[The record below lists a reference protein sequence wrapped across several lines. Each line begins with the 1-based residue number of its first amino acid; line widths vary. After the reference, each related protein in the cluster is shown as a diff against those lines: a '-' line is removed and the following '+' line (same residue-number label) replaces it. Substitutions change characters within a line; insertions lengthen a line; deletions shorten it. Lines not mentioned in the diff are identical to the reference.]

1 MNIET
6 LNVPVLSQ
14 INDKQKTFL
23 IEKGGSHLQYYPFTA
38 TSYSNSN
45 FNFRIVVPSF
55 DTVVS
60 KQILVEVPVRF
71 VLVGDSPMDKNLF
84 QPNTIAPRHLP
95 LSSVVNSLTCNLN
108 GQSITK
114 QVSEECHIQS
124 RFNNTAQSRSTYG
137 SVYPSAQDIRQ
148 SYNDGVGSSSS
159 AISSFDS
166 MVPGVFQG
174 RGAYKVNI
182 AANSK
187 TGCTLDYVFYEY
199 VNLSPFSY
207 EENDG
212 QPGGLA
218 NIRDLTFNY
227 NINAGQLPHMLSMAL
242 GGGYSLTSN
251 TVTLQQPT
259 MYCNFVTPP
268 VNFSIP
274 RSISYNYVDTQT
286 FLHSSGAPLASD
298 SSTNITSTALQFGIL
313 PSSIYLAVRKS
324 NNDVSTNVTSL
335 MTSTDTYC
343 KIDRIDI
350 NFDNR
355 SGLHA
360 STTAVNLYKMSENNG
375 LNYSWTEFDGK
386 TEIPAS
392 AVGDPKVTVR
402 SIGSVIKLSFGK
414 DIPLSGFNAPSM
426 LGTYNFQVTVQ
437 ATNISTETF
446 TPELV
451 ILTHTDG
458 ICTLSS
464 PGSCEISTALITP
477 NDVAS
482 APESSLN
489 YDNVQKLYG
498 GNFGKM
504 ITGDTAKKLLKGVC
518 DTAQALQNSGSSGS
532 GLRAGT
538 LVGGNVQS
546 KASLKS
552 RALR

>member
-1 MNIET
+1 M
-6 LNVPVLSQ
+6 
-14 INDKQKTFL
+14 
-23 IEKGGSHLQYYPFTA
+23 
-38 TSYSNSN
+38 
-45 FNFRIVVPSF
+45 
-55 DTVVS
+55 
-60 KQILVEVPVRF
+60 
-71 VLVGDSPMDKNLF
+71 
-84 QPNTIAPRHLP
+84 
-95 LSSVVNSLTCNLN
+95 
-108 GQSITK
+108 
-114 QVSEECHIQS
+114 
-124 RFNNTAQSRSTYG
+124 
-137 SVYPSAQDIRQ
+137 
-148 SYNDGVGSSSS
+148 
-159 AISSFDS
+159 
-166 MVPGVFQG
+166 
-174 RGAYKVNI
+174 
-182 AANSK
+182 
-187 TGCTLDYVFYEY
+187 DYVFYEY

-227 NINAGQLPHMLSMAL
+227 NINAGQLPHMLSMGL
-242 GGGYSLTSN
+242 GSTYGLTSN

-259 MYCNFVTPP
+259 MYCQFVSPP

-286 FLHSSGAPLASD
+286 FLHSSGATLNSD

-313 PSSIYLAVRKS
+313 PSAIYLAVRKS
-324 NNDVSTNVTSL
+324 NNDVGANVTSL

-343 KIDRIDI
+343 KIDRVDI

-392 AVGDPKVTVR
+392 AVGDPGVTVR

-437 ATNISTETF
+437 CTNISTETF

-489 YDNVQKLYG
+489 YDNIQKLYG
-498 GNFGKM
+498 GSNFGKM

-518 DTAQALQNSGSSGS
+518 DTAQSLQNSGS
-532 GLRAGT
+532 GLRAGNGGA
-538 LVGGNVQS
+538 LYGGNVQS